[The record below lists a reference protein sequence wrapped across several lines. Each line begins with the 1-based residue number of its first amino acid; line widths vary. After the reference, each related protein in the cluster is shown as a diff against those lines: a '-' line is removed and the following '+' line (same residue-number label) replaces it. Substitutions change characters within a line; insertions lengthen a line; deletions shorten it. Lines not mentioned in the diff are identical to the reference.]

1 MIIKVNVERYEK
13 HGIVIYSGIS
23 QIITQ
28 TMEGEVS
35 ASGGTLDDLKVNLKQ
50 AIESHIAMGSIFQ
63 PDPEIYKKLM
73 KDFELELDVK

>member
-1 MIIKVNVERYEK
+1 MIIKVEVAKYEE
-13 HGIVIYSGIS
+13 HGIVIYSGIA

-35 ASGGTLDDLKVNLKQ
+35 ASGSTLDDLKVNLKYV
-50 AIESHIAMGSIFQ
+50 IESHIAMGSIFQ
-63 PDPEIYKKLM
+63 PDPEIYKKEM